1 MWAGGWSGV
10 VWWGKEDGNAEGM
23 GGGGSLAGVADQ
35 ALHSTLRHDMLQSA
49 IRGYG
54 YISNYAWRFPDS
66 ITKTASLQSHTYQ
79 LHFTL
84 LLLPSSEGAQHQGN
98 VIYGRT
104 LLTPAT
110 RAQISP
116 DAYFHTMPAHSMS
129 LLLLPSSPPHLLHRV
144 AQPHLHGLLGPQLL
158 RARVEQEAQVGDEAE
173 LGVRLVDGVH
183 KVLDLRERELAH
195 AQQAGA
201 RSDLGGEGNS
211 NEARMR
217 RREHPHAPAAKWWGA
232 L

>member
-1 MWAGGWSGV
+1 MMPWHMGGRVGVWAGGWSGV

-98 VIYGRT
+98 VIHGRT
-104 LLTPAT
+104 LLTPPHVHRSHLT
-110 RAQISP
+110 PTFTPCPPTPCPHFSSP
-116 DAYFHTMPAHSMS
+116 
-129 LLLLPSSPPHLLHRV
+129 LLLLTCSTASPSLIST
-144 AQPHLHGLLGPQLL
+144 GCLGPSCC
-158 RARVEQEAQVGDEAE
+158 ARG
-173 LGVRLVDGVH
+173 
-183 KVLDLRERELAH
+183 
-195 AQQAGA
+195 
-201 RSDLGGEGNS
+201 
-211 NEARMR
+211 
-217 RREHPHAPAAKWWGA
+217 
-232 L
+232 